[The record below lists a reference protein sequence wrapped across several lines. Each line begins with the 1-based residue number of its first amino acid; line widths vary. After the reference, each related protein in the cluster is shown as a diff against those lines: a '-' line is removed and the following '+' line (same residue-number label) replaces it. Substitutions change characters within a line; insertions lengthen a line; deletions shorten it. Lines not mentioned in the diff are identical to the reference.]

1 MKVHETVMDWVTA
14 ELRSGRLAIG
24 DHLPGERVL
33 AETLQVSRG
42 SLREALRVL
51 EALGTIRTSTGSGP
65 RAGTIVTAAPEQAL
79 ALALDMQLAT
89 RHVEHSH
96 IAEVRLLLESWA
108 AEHADLHAGDWAAA
122 DELLDRMD
130 APDLPVADF
139 LRLDAEFHAT
149 LSRAARN
156 PLISTLMDALRS
168 SIADHTLAGAQA
180 LPDWATTAERLRAEH
195 RAILERV
202 RGGDRDGAA
211 ALLRAHIDGY
221 HRETAGIVGTD
232 AATATTPDA

>member
-1 MKVHETVMDWVTA
+1 MKVHERVMDWVTT

-65 RAGTIVTAAPEQAL
+65 RSGTIITAEPEQAL

-89 RHVEHSH
+89 RHVEHAH
-96 IAEVRLLLESWA
+96 IYEVRLLLEAWA
-108 AEHADLHAGDWAAA
+108 AEHAELDGADLASA
-122 DELLDRMD
+122 EQLLDRMD
-130 APDLPVADF
+130 AAELPVEEF
-139 LRLDAEFHAT
+139 LQLDAAFHVS
-149 LSRAARN
+149 LSRAAGN

-168 SIADHTLAGAQA
+168 AIADHTLARARA
-180 LPDWATTAERLRAEH
+180 LPDWPSTAARLRAEH
-195 RAILERV
+195 RGIVERV
-202 RGGDRDGAA
+202 RDGDRATAA
-211 ALLRAHIDGY
+211 ALLRQHIEGY
-221 HRETAGIVGTD
+221 YRETAD
-232 AATATTPDA
+232 AEARSDD

>member
-24 DHLPGERVL
+24 DHLPGERAL

-65 RAGTIVTAAPEQAL
+65 RSGTIVTAAPEQAL

-89 RHVEHSH
+89 RHVEHEH
-96 IAEVRLLLESWA
+96 IYEVRLLLEAWA
-108 AEHADLHAGDWAAA
+108 AEHAEVEAADLAAA
-122 DELLDRMD
+122 EQLLERMD
-130 APDLPVADF
+130 AVELPVEEF
-139 LRLDAEFHAT
+139 LQLDAAFHAS
-149 LSRAARN
+149 LSRAAGN

-168 SIADHTLAGAQA
+168 AIADHTLARAQA
-180 LPDWATTAERLRAEH
+180 LPDWSSTAARLRAEH
-195 RAILERV
+195 HGIFERV
-202 RGGDRDGAA
+202 RDGDRAGAA
-211 ALLRAHIDGY
+211 QLLREHIEGY
-221 HRETAGIVGTD
+221 YRETAAAAADD
-232 AATATTPDA
+232 ARA